1 MNSVCFN
8 GDFLHSNKKLFTTGN
23 RSFRYGDGVFET
35 IKVYKGKIVLEQYHY
50 DRMFVGIKFLQIT
63 NTMEASILSNLIL
76 ELCRRNGC
84 LELARVRLAV
94 FRNDEGASDF
104 VIEAVSLPKE
114 VNEWHE
120 QGLAIDLYPYAR
132 KNADAFA
139 NVKSAN
145 FLPYVLAELFAKE
158 KGIDDALVLNAFNYV
173 ADSSKA
179 NVFLVK
185 GKEIITPA
193 LNQGCVNGVVRR
205 FLVEQLKT
213 NNYRIRQDEVS
224 EQELLEADEIF
235 LTNSIYDMRW
245 VRRYRDKQ
253 YSPEKSYSIYQKM
266 ISPLYE

>member
-35 IKVYKGKIVLEQYHY
+35 IKVYKGKIVLEQFHY
-50 DRMFVGIKFLQIT
+50 DRMFVGIKLLRIT
-63 NTMEASILSNLIL
+63 NTLDASTLSRLVL
-76 ELCRRNGC
+76 ELCQRNNC
-84 LELARVRLAV
+84 MELARVRLAV

-104 VIEAVSLPKE
+104 VIEALNLPKE
-114 VNEWHE
+114 LNEWQE
-120 QGLAIDLYPYAR
+120 QGLVIDLYPYAR

-185 GKEIITPA
+185 GRQIITPA
-193 LNQGCVNGVVRR
+193 LNQGCVSGVMRR
-205 FLVEQLKT
+205 FLLEELKT
-213 NNYRIRQDEVS
+213 NDYSIRQEEVS
-224 EQELLEADEIF
+224 EQELLEADEVF
-235 LTNSIYDMRW
+235 LTNSIYDIRW
-245 VRRYRDKQ
+245 VRQYKDRQ
-253 YSPEKSYSIYQKM
+253 YSPALSHSIYQK
-266 ISPLYE
+266 IIRQLYE